1 LGRYLGV
8 QVGME
13 SWAGVEPKEQVWW
26 IANPDRGGDGTRTSN
41 LDTSPDWWLGQ
52 SVKVK
57 GDAGSRGRGVF

>member
-1 LGRYLGV
+1 
-8 QVGME
+8 ME

-26 IANPDRGGDGTRTSN
+26 VANPDRGGDGTRTSN